1 MRGEWDGGKRE
12 MMKFLLGVLIG
23 LLICF
28 FFVWFGGGKTVK
40 KLGENLYETGKRME
54 VMEEKVK
61 KEKDEVWG
69 EMKSGVK
76 KKILKDEKETQKKS
90 Q

>member
-1 MRGEWDGGKRE
+1 MKGGWDGGKRE
-12 MMKFLLGVLIG
+12 MMKFLLGVLVG

-40 KLGENLYETGKRME
+40 KLGENLNESGKKME
-54 VMEEKVK
+54 GMEEKVK
-61 KEKDEVWG
+61 KKKDDVWG